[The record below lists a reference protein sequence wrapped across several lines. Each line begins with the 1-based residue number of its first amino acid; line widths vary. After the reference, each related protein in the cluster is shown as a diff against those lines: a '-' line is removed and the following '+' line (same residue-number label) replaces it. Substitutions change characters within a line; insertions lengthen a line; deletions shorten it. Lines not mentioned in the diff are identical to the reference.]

1 MKNTRKHRN
10 KRKLKSKG
18 GGTSRKLEPGPSI
31 ANTLKTMFHYGITAI
46 LVGPLYLIA
55 EALNIPMTSLNS
67 LSRNAFADMKQ
78 FPFLHVPIH
87 KMITGCPIKTMD
99 PNNFVLQDDMY
110 IDNNVAVVS
119 CDDKGAN
126 TSEVP
131 SYGRT
136 YSDSFRDFF
145 GILEDKRKLRH
156 HVFGLFQYI
165 ENIRETDEGRK
176 VHIQKLIQKIS
187 DYSVLLRCYVI
198 YRSIEKKCPSIKN
211 NKKTVLKDE
220 DVVKIVNPY
229 FIPGPASYTKKIG
242 CVYKHVTKKR
252 FDYQDMADCQAKCE
266 TCTFRNSISRLSAQ
280 YASIFSTG
288 GCRVTMAKRMINT
301 YFTDLVKVRDTGI
314 ALPSDEKGV
323 VAYLDKLKIE
333 TNIKGDTADEE
344 MVLDKFNR
352 FICKYDIIPVLKK
365 QIEKIIKERLEAGY
379 PMKTLM
385 HSAQNAP
392 STASSISYI
401 KSAFTSLIPKKETK
415 ETNPETK

>member
-18 GGTSRKLEPGPSI
+18 GGTSRKLEPGPSV

-67 LSRNAFADMKQ
+67 LSRNAFGDMKQ

-87 KMITGCPIKTMD
+87 KMITGCPIKTMEPD
-99 PNNFVLQDDMY
+99 NFVLQDDMY
-110 IDNNVAVVS
+110 IQNNVAVVS
-119 CDDKGAN
+119 CDNKGAN

-131 SYGRT
+131 AYGRT

-229 FIPGPASYTKKIG
+229 TPGPASYTKKIG

-252 FDYQDMADCQAKCE
+252 FDHQEMEDCNANCE

-280 YASIFSTG
+280 YASIFSSG

-314 ALPSDEKGV
+314 PLPTDEKGV

-333 TNIKGDTADEE
+333 PNLKGDTAEE
-344 MVLDKFNR
+344 DMVLDKFNR
-352 FICKYDIIPVLKK
+352 FMCKYDIIPVLKK
-365 QIEKIIKERLEAGY
+365 QIEKIIKQKLEAGY

-392 STASSISYI
+392 STASSVSYI
-401 KSAFTSLIPKKETK
+401 KSVFTSLIPKKETK
-415 ETNPETK
+415 ETT